1 MSYFREKKR
10 WRRNPVPC
18 VLCGEEQ
25 TRDWDH
31 ICYKCRD
38 EWKRG
43 HAWAQAEEKRDA
55 LPDGMIEASIA
66 WYWYLYHFAGNAD
79 NVNLLRNDSK
89 QRFRDALLE
98 LVGASRVPDSRMV
111 TSHSWAIGYPR
122 QERVRD
128 SISQSRYIL
137 RGDERTLALLQQV
150 YECAC
155 ELMAHAYDEGLR
167 RGRSF
172 VQDLADGKMT
182 VKDLE
187 RHFLRD

>member
-1 MSYFREKKR
+1 MTRQR
-10 WRRNPVPC
+10 WRRTAKPC
-18 VLCGEEQ
+18 VLCGKEHTQ
-25 TRDWDH
+25 DWDY

-66 WYWYLYHFAGNAD
+66 WYWYLYHFAGEAAKTMS
-79 NVNLLRNDSK
+79 LQSDSK
-89 QRFRDALLE
+89 SRFRDALLE
-98 LVGASRVPDSRMV
+98 LVGASRLPESRMV
-111 TSHSWAIGYPR
+111 TVHSWAIGYPR

-128 SISQSRYIL
+128 NISQSRYIL
-137 RGDERTLALLQQV
+137 RGDERTLELLQQV
-150 YECAC
+150 YESAC
-155 ELMAHAYDEGLR
+155 DLMASAYDEGLR

>member
-1 MSYFREKKR
+1 MAKKR
-10 WRRNPVPC
+10 WHRTAKPC
-18 VLCGEEQ
+18 VLCKESD
-25 TRDWDH
+25 TYDWDY
-31 ICYKCRD
+31 ICADCRG

-55 LPDGMIEASIA
+55 LPDGMIEAPIA
-66 WYWYLYHFAGNAD
+66 WYWYLYHFAGTAD
-79 NVNLLRNDSK
+79 RAGSLQNDSK
-89 QRFRDALLE
+89 KRFRDALLE
-98 LVGASRVPDSRMV
+98 LVGASRVPNDRMG
-111 TSHSWAIGYPR
+111 TSHSWAIGYPKK
-122 QERVRD
+122 EPVRD

-137 RGDERTLALLQQV
+137 RGDEHTLKLLQKV

-155 ELMAHAYDEGLR
+155 DLMASAYDDGLR

-172 VQDLADGKMT
+172 VQDLAEGKMT